1 MTTTVG
7 FKNLSKKLREELLET
22 LSGDLSHIAV
32 GRKLDLTEPLKSSIE
47 IIPTFISS
55 ATAAINQQAG
65 ITTDG
70 ITQPGFTGFGSI
82 EFYINVL
89 NAIDNM
95 ILLDFIRDNQSVSTT
110 NVVDY
115 SVTKT
120 NDISLD
126 MALVYYSIK
135 FPNDTTVNSAKLELI
150 KTELS
155 LNLLN

>member
-1 MTTTVG
+1 MATIVG
-7 FKNLSKKLREELLET
+7 FKNLSKTQRDAI
-22 LSGDLSHIAV
+22 LSSLSNDLSRVAV
-32 GRKLDLTEPLKSSIE
+32 GRKLDLSEPLKSSIE
-47 IIPTFISS
+47 TIPIFISS
-55 ATAAINQQAG
+55 ATAAINEQSG
-65 ITTDG
+65 ITNG
-70 ITQPGFTGFGSI
+70 GVTQPGFTGPNSI

-95 ILLDFIRDNQSVSTT
+95 ILLDFIRDNQAISTSNT
-110 NVVDY
+110 VDY

-135 FPNDTTVNSAKLELI
+135 FPTDTVVDAAKLQAI

-155 LNLLN
+155 LNLFN